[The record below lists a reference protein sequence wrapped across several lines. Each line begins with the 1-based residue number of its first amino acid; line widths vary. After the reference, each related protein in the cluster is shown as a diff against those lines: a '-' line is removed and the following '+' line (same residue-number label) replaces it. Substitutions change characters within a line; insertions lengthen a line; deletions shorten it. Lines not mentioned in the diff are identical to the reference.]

1 MSALPASAAPGT
13 GDGTT
18 TNLLYSVN
26 GGAWSETVTAQRG
39 DTVTA
44 RLFYDTTKDSTVTG
58 ASLTTQIPD
67 GFTYVPGSTRNVLA
81 PGSDVATGAVSSETK
96 AAAVADSVWS
106 GDQLQVSPSAGF
118 NGESNA
124 SQSGVLRNGVKR
136 YLNRM
141 NCAYARVNAGTTDFF
156 AQTISGTANDAFF
169 RAGTAVSNTA
179 AASADCAPGNAFASS
194 PNNTGV
200 VVLDLLGNRYVNLH
214 QCSFVRSVD
223 GQPDFYSQTV
233 PGIANAA
240 FFRAGTNASST
251 ADTAADCG
259 PGNEFAPNPPNS
271 GALALDLV
279 GSRYVNLHHCSYVR
293 TADGTTDFFSQ
304 TVSGT
309 ANDSFYAAGTNVS
322 NTADTAADCG
332 PGGTGAAM
340 YTFNAANSG
349 ALALDTLDTARGQG
363 FVEFAFTSEVPGP
376 AQCGETVT
384 EPELVSNRQ
393 GALSGTGT
401 GNPVSS
407 ASVTLAEYVDEGEV
421 CQVPVEL
428 VDDAASTVVDGAAQ
442 IDVTGNDTIPA
453 GSSAVSVDA
462 TSAQGGSVVD
472 NGDGTVTYTPA
483 AGFVGTDTF
492 TYRVTGPDGVE
503 RSATVTVTVTE
514 DDEPAVPMV
523 AGGFAAAGLLGLA
536 GAGAARLRTRR
547 QD

>member
-136 YLNRM
+136 YLNLHQCHWNSPTTYSDRIVSWVPTPNGWHSAGSNVKNAADTAG
-141 NCAYARVNAGTTDFF
+141 NCSTDPASTLTFNAD
-156 AQTISGTANDAFF
+156 QS
-169 RAGTAVSNTA
+169 RALA
-179 AASADCAPGNAFASS
+179 
-194 PNNTGV
+194 
-200 VVLDLLGNRYVNLH
+200 LDLLGNRYLNLV
-214 QCSFVRSVD
+214 QCQWANPNDSADRIVSA
-223 GQPDFYSQTV
+223 V
-233 PGIANAA
+233 PTPNGWQAAHTGMANAPA
-240 FFRAGTNASST
+240 
-251 ADTAADCG
+251 TAANCTTAA
-259 PGNEFAPNPPNS
+259 ES
-271 GALALDLV
+271 TWALNVNQTAVRPLDLLT
-279 GSRYVNLHHCSYVR
+279 GRYVNLTQCHWNNPN
-293 TADGTTDFFSQ
+293 DG
-304 TVSGT
+304 
-309 ANDSFYAAGTNVS
+309 NDRISALVPTPNGWQSSNTHVS
-322 NTADTAADCG
+322 NTAGTTPECQTAP
-332 PGGTGAAM
+332 PGSTGSFTLNTVQTAV
-340 YTFNAANSG
+340 
-349 ALALDTLDTARGQG
+349 LPLDTLDTARGQG

-384 EPELVSNRQ
+384 EPEVVSSRQ
-393 GALSGTGT
+393 GVLNGAGTGS
-401 GNPVSS
+401 PSS
-407 ASVTLAEYVDEGEV
+407 GASVTLAEYVDEGEV

-523 AGGFAAAGLLGLA
+523 AGGFAAAGLLGA
-536 GAGAARLRTRR
+536 GLMGLRTVRSR
-547 QD
+547 KETV